1 MKIKYV
7 VLASAFLFS
16 GSVLAQKD
24 EIKAAE
30 KSLKNGNAAEAKASL
45 DQAESKISGADES
58 MKAQFYFLKG
68 NALMDSGL
76 KKTDSGND
84 LVAAA
89 KAYQESI
96 AIEKASKKSKYTKEA
111 QEKVNRLKGEL
122 INASIKDNEAKNYK
136 ASAEKL
142 YNVYLL
148 DDSQP
153 LYLYYAAG
161 SAVNAEDYGTAL
173 TYYNKLKELNYS
185 GEGTF
190 YSATSKLSGQD
201 ENFASMEERDRSVKL
216 GTHENPKVLKE
227 PSKRGEIYKNIAL
240 IYTSQGKNEEAKK
253 AIVEARAANPDDF
266 SLLTTEAN
274 LYLQSKDMASYKRIM
289 DEVIAK
295 NPTDPNIFY
304 NLGVIAADAKE
315 YTKAEEYYK
324 KAIELDPNYV
334 NAYLNLSVMKLA
346 SDNAIVEEM
355 NKLGNTPKE
364 NKRYDE
370 LKAKRQAIFEGTI
383 PFLKKANEL
392 DPKNEEVARTLINV
406 YNYLEM
412 TAEAKALKAKSGL

>member
-16 GSVLAQKD
+16 GTVLAQKD

-45 DQAESKISGADES
+45 DQAESKISGADDS

-68 NALMDSGL
+68 NALMDIGM
-76 KKTDSGND
+76 KTGGND

-89 KAYQESI
+89 KAFQESI
-96 AIEKASKKSKYTKEA
+96 AIEKASKKNKYTKEA
-111 QEKVNRLKGEL
+111 QEKVDRLKGEL
-122 INASIKDNEAKNYK
+122 INASIKDNQVKNYK

-148 DDSQP
+148 DESQP

-161 SAVNAEDYGTAL
+161 SAVNGQDYDTAL
-173 TYYNKLKELNYS
+173 NYYNKLKELNYS

-190 YSATSKLSGQD
+190 YSATSKLSGED
-201 ENFASMEERDRSVKL
+201 ENFASLAERDKAVKL
-216 GTHENPKVLKE
+216 GTHENPKTIKE

-240 IYTSQGKNEEAKK
+240 IYSSQGKNEEAKK

-295 NPTDPNIFY
+295 NPSDPNIYF

-315 YTKAEEYYK
+315 YAKAEEYYK
-324 KAIELDPNYV
+324 KAISLDPNYV
-334 NAYLNLSVMKLA
+334 NAYLNLSVMKLS
-346 SDNAIVEEM
+346 SDNDIVEEM

-370 LKAKRQAIFEGTI
+370 LKAKRQTIFESTI
-383 PFLKKANEL
+383 PYLKKANEL
-392 DPKNEEVARTLINV
+392 DPKNEDVARTLINV

-412 TAEAKALKAKSGL
+412 TSEAKALKAKSGL